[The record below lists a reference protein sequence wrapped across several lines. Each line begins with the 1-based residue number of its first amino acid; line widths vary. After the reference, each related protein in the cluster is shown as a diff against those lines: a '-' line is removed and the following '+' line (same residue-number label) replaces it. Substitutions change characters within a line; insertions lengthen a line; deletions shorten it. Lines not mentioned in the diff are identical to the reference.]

1 MIPMNVKSADGR
13 LRLQALIRAIPVLVL
28 SSMLVMMFGGCQ
40 GPTHQFQIENATGE
54 EVAVTSGH
62 TQKTVSI
69 PNQKT
74 ARVPHSGGDITVTMR
89 DGKTWLYRNLDPWDL
104 RGTPFLIETSSYVF
118 GGSRTVNLLLHKNGR
133 LYAILPD
140 AKETDIEE
148 LKQPRGFPVEPA
160 VGKRAAEH
168 NGDAESAGM
177 VGMDRARKQRE
188 AVEAIVKASGTVDY
202 ISSAEPLILEGM
214 RAHFGTEFGDAEAA
228 YLKGLTSL
236 AILTLSGTQVTDAG
250 LKHLKGLT
258 GLVTLNLS
266 GTQVTDAGLKH
277 LKGLTS
283 LVYLNLGDTQITDT
297 GLEHLKGLTKLEYLY
312 LFDTQVTDG
321 GLEHLKGLPN
331 LDNLILGGPQVTDAW
346 LKHLKGM
353 TILDRLH
360 LDVTQVTDA
369 GLEHLKGLTNLR
381 YLSLRDTQVT
391 DAGLEHLKG
400 LTKLGYLDLNGTQ
413 VSRQGVER
421 LRQALPYCGIYP

>member
-28 SSMLVMMFGGCQ
+28 SSLLVMMFGGC
-40 GPTHQFQIENATGE
+40 GGVLHQFQIENATGE

-69 PNQKT
+69 PNQKA
-74 ARVPHSGGDITVTMR
+74 ARVPHDSGDITVTMR
-89 DGKTWLYRNLDPWDL
+89 DGKTWLYRNLSPTDL
-104 RGTPFLIETSSYVF
+104 RGTPFLIETSSVF

-133 LYAILPD
+133 LYAIPPD
-140 AKETDIEE
+140 AKETDIEK

-160 VGKRAAEH
+160 VGKRVAEQ

-177 VGMDRARKQRE
+177 VKMHRARKQRE
-188 AVEAIVKASGTVDY
+188 AVEAIMKAGGTVDY
-202 ISSAEPLILEGM
+202 ISSAEPSILEGM

-228 YLKGLTSL
+228 YLKGLTNL
-236 AILTLSGTQVTDAG
+236 AILDLSGTQVTDAG
-250 LKHLKGLT
+250 LEHLKGLT
-258 GLVTLNLS
+258 GLVTLNLK
-266 GTQVTDAGLKH
+266 GTQVTGA
-277 LKGLTS
+277 
-283 LVYLNLGDTQITDT
+283 
-297 GLEHLKGLTKLEYLY
+297 GLEHLKGLTKLECLY
-312 LFDTQVTDG
+312 LSETQVTDA

-331 LDNLILGGPQVTDAW
+331 LDNLGLTRTQVTDAG

-360 LDVTQVTDA
+360 LDVTQVTDV

-400 LTKLGYLDLNGTQ
+400 LTKLNYLDLNGTQ
-413 VSRQGVER
+413 VSRQDVES
-421 LRQALPYCGIYP
+421 LRQALPYCAIFP